1 MSRGGSCNSID
12 DPYVQV
18 YNSNNIKTMNLKLLN
33 LMSGV
38 NET

>member
-12 DPYVQV
+12 DPYARV